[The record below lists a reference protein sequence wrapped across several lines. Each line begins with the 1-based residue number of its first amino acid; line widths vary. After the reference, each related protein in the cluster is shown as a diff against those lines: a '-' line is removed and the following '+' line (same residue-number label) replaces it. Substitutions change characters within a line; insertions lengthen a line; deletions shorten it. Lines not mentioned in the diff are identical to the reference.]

1 MCYRAIVQKNYD
13 RRKGALKLC
22 RCANLRALGAA
33 PASESEGQPPLPGT
47 RSGDR
52 PPDPVPPGHA
62 APTPVGLRLVRH
74 HPPNTRSC
82 SKPSPRPSPPPDA
95 CSANFEPVNCAQTI
109 TWRYFC
115 RTRVTRCA
123 MYSLLNAWKASA
135 SAIARNTRAS
145 PWISNSARIFCTCE
159 SA

>member
-1 MCYRAIVQKNYD
+1 VQKNYD

-33 PASESEGQPPLPGT
+33 PAAESEGQPPLPGT

-95 CSANFEPVNCAQTI
+95 C
-109 TWRYFC
+109 
-115 RTRVTRCA
+115 
-123 MYSLLNAWKASA
+123 
-135 SAIARNTRAS
+135 
-145 PWISNSARIFCTCE
+145 
-159 SA
+159 